1 MLLLKTHVQKKLIRN
16 LQKKHHDNFFQ
27 EKIYAVQH
35 TSKHL

>member
-1 MLLLKTHVQKKLIRN
+1 MLLLKTCPKELIRN
-16 LQKKHHDNFFQ
+16 LQKKHQDNFFQ